1 MRKRKKME
9 RKRLIEKQPKEVD
22 KKVLGFFVLA
32 FPTILIVIFSMLA
45 PGLWWANIFLA
56 IYQFIMLKQFLDNY
70 YQE

>member
-1 MRKRKKME
+1 MGKREKME
-9 RKRLIEKQPKEVD
+9 RKRLKKPIEVD